1 MHSERHLKL
10 VIIDTDPGIDD
21 AAAILLALAS
31 PELSVEAITTVYGN
45 GPVDTCTDNAVRILL
60 AAGRLDIP
68 VHKGAGKPLL
78 RAANEGW
85 ALAIH
90 GSVVMGG
97 TGCPLSTAQRNL
109 PESGHASLGII
120 SRVMDSPG
128 EVTIIALGRLTN
140 VALALSL
147 EPRLVQSVAE
157 IIVMGG
163 AVGVPGNVSPVAS
176 ANLYEDPE
184 AAAIVYS
191 SGVPL
196 VQVGLDVCNR
206 VTIDQGQLDL
216 IQQAGTPT
224 TRLLA
229 AATPYLQRSYVDR
242 GLIEAGGGV
251 RYNDLPAVAY
261 AINPELFGSS
271 ELYVEIETQSPV
283 TRGQTVSHRHDTGGN
298 PPNVRVC
305 LEVDAFAVAELFTQ
319 RILGQGK
326 P

>member
-1 MHSERHLKL
+1 LKR

-21 AAAILLALAS
+21 AAAILLALTS
-31 PELSVEAITTVYGN
+31 PELSLEAITTVYGN
-45 GPVDTCTDNAVRILL
+45 GPVDTCTDNVVRILL

-78 RAANEGW
+78 RTANEGW
-85 ALAIH
+85 ALDIH
-90 GSVVMGG
+90 GSDVMGG
-97 TGCPLSTAQRNL
+97 AGYPLSTAQRNL
-109 PESGHASLGII
+109 PESRHASLEII
-120 SRVMDSPG
+120 GRVMDSPG

-147 EPRLVQSVAE
+147 ELRLVQSVAE
-157 IIVMGG
+157 IIVMGC
-163 AVGVPGNVSPVAS
+163 AVSVPGNVSPVAS

-229 AATPYLQRSYVDR
+229 AATPYLQRPYVDR
-242 GLIEAGGGV
+242 GL
-251 RYNDLPAVAY
+251 LK
-261 AINPELFGSS
+261 
-271 ELYVEIETQSPV
+271 
-283 TRGQTVSHRHDTGGN
+283 
-298 PPNVRVC
+298 
-305 LEVDAFAVAELFTQ
+305 LEVAFATTTYRLWHMPLTLSSSVAASFTL
-319 RILGQGK
+319 RSK
-326 P
+326 PRAQSHEARRSPTGTTLAETLPMSGFVWK

>member
-1 MHSERHLKL
+1 MKR

-21 AAAILLALAS
+21 AAAIMLALAG

-45 GPVDTCTDNAVRILL
+45 GPVDTCTDNALRILF

-68 VHKGAGKPLL
+68 VHKGAGKPLM
-78 RAANEGW
+78 RAPNEGW
-85 ALAIH
+85 ALHIH
-90 GSVVMGG
+90 GTDAMGG
-97 TGCPLSTAQRNL
+97 AGRPLSPAQSKS
-109 PESGHASLGII
+109 PESCHASLGII
-120 SRVMDSPG
+120 GRVMDSPG

-147 EPRLVQSVAE
+147 EPRVAQAVAE

-191 SGVPL
+191 SGAPL

-206 VTIDQGQLDL
+206 VTIDQAQLDL
-216 IQQAGTPT
+216 IQQAGAPT

-251 RYNDLPAVAY
+251 RYNDLSAVAY
-261 AINPELFGSS
+261 AINPNLFGST
-271 ELYVEIETQSPV
+271 EFYVEIETQSPV
-283 TRGQTVSHRHDTGGN
+283 TRGQTVSHRGDTGAN
-298 PPNVRVC
+298 FPNARVC
-305 LEVDAFAVAELFTQ
+305 LEVDAVAVAELFTQ
-319 RILGQGK
+319 RVLGYPK